1 MFVFFLLNRFDVDW
15 DSTWTRLSTSNIYLY
30 AVGLAS
36 YYFGFI
42 LRGLRWRIILDNAA
56 SADEGLREN
65 GPSVAICSRY
75 ILLGWFANAV
85 TLFRLGDAYRAYV
98 MTRRT
103 VYTFPMVMGT
113 VLAERVLD
121 LVMVF
126 ALLLIAAMFF
136 YGTYSGTGILLIIAL
151 ATFLMLAAL
160 ISLLAVRQVGPKLAK
175 FLPNKLR
182 FSYDRFHEGLLN
194 SFKRLPVLFVI
205 TFLTWLTEVGRLYFV
220 MQSLGLSSDVTPA
233 VILFVTLANAI
244 LTTIPITPGGLGIVE
259 PGLVGLLSI
268 SMGTDDAVSVAIL
281 DRSISYLSIVF
292 FGGIVFLLNQID
304 LRDIRD
310 LKESN
315 THE

>member
-56 SADEGLREN
+56 SADQGLRKN

-113 VLAERVLD
+113 VLALS
-121 LVMVF
+121 
-126 ALLLIAAMFF
+126 LIH
-136 YGTYSGTGILLIIAL
+136 I
-151 ATFLMLAAL
+151 
-160 ISLLAVRQVGPKLAK
+160 
-175 FLPNKLR
+175 
-182 FSYDRFHEGLLN
+182 
-194 SFKRLPVLFVI
+194 
-205 TFLTWLTEVGRLYFV
+205 
-220 MQSLGLSSDVTPA
+220 
-233 VILFVTLANAI
+233 
-244 LTTIPITPGGLGIVE
+244 
-259 PGLVGLLSI
+259 
-268 SMGTDDAVSVAIL
+268 
-281 DRSISYLSIVF
+281 
-292 FGGIVFLLNQID
+292 
-304 LRDIRD
+304 
-310 LKESN
+310 
-315 THE
+315 